1 MNWRNLL
8 PLLHKEMVLEWRQRY
23 ALSGI
28 VLYVVSMVFVI
39 YIASV
44 KPTPPMWNTLFWL
57 IILFAS
63 INAVVKSF
71 VRESGARQ
79 LYYYQLADPAVLVLA
94 KVLYNAFLLLM
105 LGGLATVAFALVTSS
120 PVQRWSLF
128 TGTLALGSVSF
139 SIAFTFISAIAAK
152 ADQNATLV
160 AILSFPVVLPIL
172 LTLMR
177 LSAACFTPAG
187 MPVETWPDVR
197 NLLAVDAILVA
208 LVFVLFPY
216 IWRD

>member
-1 MNWRNLL
+1 MNWKSLL
-8 PLLHKEMVLEWRQRY
+8 PLLHKEMVLEFRQRY

-28 VLYVVSMVFVI
+28 VLYVVSMVYVV
-39 YIASV
+39 YVASA
-44 KPTPPMWNTLFWL
+44 KPTPPVWNTLLWL

-71 VRESGARQ
+71 VRESGSRQ

-94 KVLYNAFLLLM
+94 KMLYNTLLLLV
-105 LGGLATVAFALVTSS
+105 LGGLASVAFTLVSGS
-120 PVQRWSLF
+120 PVERQWLF
-128 TGTLALGSVSF
+128 VGTLALGSMSF

-152 ADQNATLV
+152 ADNSATLV
-160 AILSFPVVLPIL
+160 AILSFPVVLPLL
-172 LTLMR
+172 LTLLR
-177 LSAACFTPAG
+177 LSASSFLPQGAPLD
-187 MPVETWPDVR
+187 VWPEVR